1 METGLNQ
8 SFIPLFTP
16 DIREEDILAVSDV
29 LRSGMLVQG
38 KQVELLERKFCE
50 ITGAKHAV
58 AVSNGTAS
66 LHLILHALGICNGD
80 EVIIPAFSYVATANV
95 VELVGAKPVFID
107 IEPGTN
113 NIDVQK
119 IEAQIN
125 ENTRA
130 IMPVHEFG
138 LSSDLNPIRD
148 LAAKH
153 GLFVIED
160 AACAIGSD
168 YLGNATGSQS
178 FAASFSLHPRKAIT
192 SGEGGIVVTH
202 NEALAAQLRILRN
215 HGIEMKN
222 GEMDFVEAGFNYRMT
237 DFQAALVLSQTDR
250 LFDQI
255 EHKKQIANLY
265 LNALN
270 TDFLKLPAIP
280 NYAQHTWQTFHVVL
294 SENAD
299 RKAIIHEMRDC
310 GIGCNYGAQCIPETT
325 YYKEVYAYNAEL
337 EFPNASAAYRR
348 GLALPMY
355 PGITTEQAAYVAETL
370 NKILIKQHGK

>member
-1 METGLNQ
+1 METSLNQ
-8 SFIPLFTP
+8 TFIPLFTP
-16 DIREEDILAVSDV
+16 DIREEDILAVNDV

-38 KQVELLERKFCE
+38 KQVEQLEKRFCE

-66 LHLILHALGICNGD
+66 LHLILHALGVCNGD

-95 VELVGAKPVFID
+95 IELVGAKPVFID
-107 IEPGTN
+107 IESGTN
-113 NIDVQK
+113 NIDIHK
-119 IEAQIN
+119 IESQIN

-138 LSSDLNPIRD
+138 LSADLQPIRE
-148 LAAKH
+148 LAEKY
-153 GLFVIED
+153 GLYVIED

-192 SGEGGIVVTH
+192 SGEGGMVVTQ
-202 NEALAAQLRILRN
+202 NEELAAQLRILRN
-215 HGIEMKN
+215 HGIEMNN
-222 GEMDFVEAGFNYRMT
+222 GEMDFVEAGFNCRMT
-237 DFQAALVLSQTDR
+237 DFQAALVFSQTDR
-250 LFDQI
+250 LFNQI

-265 LNALN
+265 LNALD
-270 TDFLKLPAIP
+270 TDFLELPSIP

-294 SENAD
+294 DENTD
-299 RKAIIHEMRDC
+299 RKAVIKEMRDC

-325 YYKEVYAYNAEL
+325 YYKEVYALNARM
-337 EFPNASAAYRR
+337 EFPNASAAYHR

-355 PGITTEQAAYVAETL
+355 PGITHKQATYVAETL
-370 NKILIKQHGK
+370 NKILKKQHGK